1 MSGLSPI
8 IMLLILWGAITLVLV
23 VLLIYRSTLTM
34 HEDDQLFLDQAESHM
49 EQEQIQLMKRVN
61 KISPYLKVL
70 GALSGAMI
78 LVMAGMAIYQGLNP
92 PQ

>member
-1 MSGLSPI
+1 MSP
-8 IMLLILWGAITLVLV
+8 LLWIGIAWGVVTAILVI
-23 VLLIYRSTLTM
+23 LLIYRSTLTM
-34 HEDDQLFLDQAESHM
+34 HEDDQLFLDESQSAM
-49 EQEQIQLMKRVN
+49 EQEQIQLMKRV
-61 KISPYLKVL
+61 KSIAPYLKVL

>member
-1 MSGLSPI
+1 MSP
-8 IMLLILWGAITLVLV
+8 LLWIGIAWGVVTAILVI
-23 VLLIYRSTLTM
+23 LLIYRSTLTM
-34 HEDDQLFLDQAESHM
+34 HEDDQLFLDEAESHM

-61 KISPYLKVL
+61 SISPYLKVL

>member
-1 MSGLSPI
+1 MSPLVWIGIVWGVVTAVLI
-8 IMLLILWGAITLVLV
+8 I
-23 VLLIYRSTLTM
+23 LLIYRSTLTM
-34 HEDDQLFLDQAESHM
+34 HEDDQLFLDDSQSAM
-49 EQEQIQLMKRVN
+49 EQEQIQLMKKVN

>member
-1 MSGLSPI
+1 MSPLVWIGIAWGVVTGL
-8 IMLLILWGAITLVLV
+8 LVI
-23 VLLIYRSTLTM
+23 LLIYRSTLTM
-34 HEDDQLFLDQAESHM
+34 HEDDQLFLDESQSQM
-49 EQEQIQLMKRVN
+49 EQEQIQLMKRVD

-70 GALSGAMI
+70 GALSGLMI

>member
-1 MSGLSPI
+1 MSPLVWIGI
-8 IMLLILWGAITLVLV
+8 VWGVVTAILVI
-23 VLLIYRSTLTM
+23 LLIYRSTLTM
-34 HEDDQLFLDQAESHM
+34 HEDDQLFLDESQSAM

-78 LVMAGMAIYQGLNP
+78 LVMAGMAIYQGLNQ

>member
-1 MSGLSPI
+1 MSPLVWMGI
-8 IMLLILWGAITLVLV
+8 VWGVVTALLVI
-23 VLLIYRSTLTM
+23 LLIYRSTLTM
-34 HEDDQLFLDQAESHM
+34 HEDDQLFLDEAESHM

-61 KISPYLKVL
+61 MISPYLKVL

-78 LVMAGMAIYQGLNP
+78 LVMAGMAIYQGLNQ

>member
-1 MSGLSPI
+1 MSPLVWIGVVWGVVTAILI
-8 IMLLILWGAITLVLV
+8 I
-23 VLLIYRSTLTM
+23 LLIYRSTLTM
-34 HEDDQLFLDQAESHM
+34 HEDDQLFLDESQSQM

>member
-1 MSGLSPI
+1 MSP
-8 IMLLILWGAITLVLV
+8 LLWIGIAWGVVTAILVI
-23 VLLIYRSTLTM
+23 LLIYRSTLTM
-34 HEDDQLFLDQAESHM
+34 HEDDQLFLDESQSAM

-61 KISPYLKVL
+61 SIAPYLKVL

>member
-1 MSGLSPI
+1 MSP
-8 IMLLILWGAITLVLV
+8 LLWIGIAWGVVTAILVI
-23 VLLIYRSTLTM
+23 LLIYRSTLTM
-34 HEDDQLFLDQAESHM
+34 HEDDQLFLDESQSAM

-61 KISPYLKVL
+61 SISPYLKVL

>member
-1 MSGLSPI
+1 MSP
-8 IMLLILWGAITLVLV
+8 LLWVGIVWGIVTAVLV
-23 VLLIYRSTLTM
+23 ILLIYRSTLTM

>member
-1 MSGLSPI
+1 MSPLVWIGIVWGVVTGILI
-8 IMLLILWGAITLVLV
+8 I
-23 VLLIYRSTLTM
+23 LLIYRSTLTM
-34 HEDDQLFLDQAESHM
+34 HEDDQLFLDESQSAM

-61 KISPYLKVL
+61 SISPYLKVL